1 MTWPFEND
9 TSAIIK
15 KLASAQLKKERLK
28 KIFTIIAISLATFL
42 MSSVLLLV
50 SGIITVNQN
59 GGNNI
64 TGSYHA
70 LISGIEKEQ
79 YEKLSDDARVDLCGF
94 TASIGSV
101 KSGNDRLNIS
111 YSNKD
116 ALTLNGL
123 SVDQGKMP
131 EKANEILIEQEYL
144 IRQKINA
151 EIGDTILL
159 PDPDKVGETSFLIT
173 GYLKT
178 GAKGTD
184 RSLYA
189 AMVSEEYFSE
199 MDGWDRFSPAVMLRV
214 NLDAGSGDV
223 KSLISQIA
231 ADAGCKTA
239 PSYNEAYLN
248 LSQPSALMVLAAVA
262 GLVVIVIAGVLVI
275 YNIFYISIINSIKQ
289 YGQLRTIGMTA
300 KQIQRLVLREGT
312 LLMLPAI
319 PMGLIAGIAVAYLL
333 IPHGF
338 GLWNVLWICPVVVA
352 LTYATVRLSI
362 KKPAKIAA
370 AVSPIEASHY
380 EQNNQPKCR
389 HRQRK
394 LTPGSL
400 AVNQVLRYKKKNIL
414 TVASLVLTGVLLL
427 GLSSVLSSIN
437 AKDMSLS
444 GFARGQFVLRISNQE
459 LMENPLEI
467 LQESSPFTE
476 EVEKELLQ
484 LSGVQKIIDDR
495 HLPVS
500 YDLQALE
507 SDAEMVGFEK
517 ADMTL
522 LQSCLLNGNLS
533 DYGKM
538 ASENQMVIGRPGD
551 FEKYFGI
558 HPVVGSPVTL
568 KIFDGDH
575 TKNMEFEIAAVLDES
590 KIGNNGD
597 KIDMLLLPV
606 DSMQKIAHSN
616 LTYQYVIRVED
627 SFERQAE
634 NEIDQIVSDHPRLSV
649 DSLSAAIAQNENFL
663 QGTQLAL
670 AIAIVLIGCFSVM
683 NLLNTILTGI
693 IVRRREFSLM
703 RSVGMSQ
710 KQLSVMVHKE
720 GLIVV
725 GMGLVLS
732 VIIGG
737 GIGYVLCS
745 FLKNSLMSYLHYQFP
760 WPVVLIYLAILLMV
774 QFILISYTTGNLKKQ
789 SLVEQIRAME

>member
-9 TSAIIK
+9 TSAVIK
-15 KLASAQLKKERLK
+15 NLASAQLKKERLK

-42 MSSVLLLV
+42 MASVLLLV
-50 SGIITVNQN
+50 SGIITVNQK

-64 TGSYHA
+64 TGAYHA

-79 YEKLSDDARVDLCGF
+79 YQKLSDDVRVDLCGF
-94 TASIGSV
+94 TAFIGSV

-111 YSNKD
+111 YCNND
-116 ALTLNGL
+116 ALILNGL

-151 EIGDTILL
+151 KIGDTILL
-159 PDPDKVGETSFLIT
+159 PDPNNGGKKSFLIT

-189 AMVSEEYFSE
+189 AMVSEECFLE
-199 MDGWDRFSPAVMLRV
+199 MNGWNHLSPVVMFRV
-214 NLDAGSGDV
+214 NLDAKTNSGDV
-223 KSLISQIA
+223 KNLIAEIA
-231 ADAGCKTA
+231 ADAGCKAA
-239 PSYNEAYLN
+239 PSYNETYLN

-262 GLVVIVIAGVLVI
+262 GLLVIVIAGILVI
-275 YNIFYISIINSIKQ
+275 YNIFYISIINSIKE

-319 PMGLIAGIAVAYLL
+319 PIGLIAGIAVAYLL

-338 GLWNVLWICPVVVA
+338 GLWNVLWICPVVVV
-352 LTYATVRLSI
+352 LTYVTVRLSI

-370 AVSPIEASHY
+370 AVSPIEASRY

-389 HRQRK
+389 HRQHR

-414 TVASLVLTGVLLL
+414 TAASLVLTGVLLL

-476 EVEKELLQ
+476 EVEKELSQ
-484 LSGVQKIIDDR
+484 LSGVQKIMNDQ

-507 SDAEMVGFEK
+507 SDAEIVGFEK
-517 ADMTL
+517 ADMAL
-522 LQSCLLNGNLS
+522 LQSYLLNGNLS
-533 DYGKM
+533 DYEQM
-538 ASENQMVIGRPGD
+538 ASEDQMVIGRPGD

-558 HPVVGSPVTL
+558 RPKAGLSVML
-568 KIFDGDH
+568 KIFDGQH
-575 TKNMEFEIAAVLDES
+575 TENLEFEIAAVLDES
-590 KIGNNGD
+590 KIGNHGD

-627 SFERQAE
+627 SLEQQAE

-683 NLLNTILTGI
+683 NLLNTTLTGI

-745 FLKNSLMSYLHYQFP
+745 FLKNSLMSYLNYQFP
-760 WPVVLIYLAILLMV
+760 FGITVLNCAIIILCSVLI
-774 QFILISYTTGNLKKQ
+774 TTGALKQQ
-789 SLVEQIRAME
+789 SKSSMMEALR

>member
-9 TSAIIK
+9 TSVVIK
-15 KLASAQLKKERLK
+15 KLASAQLKKECLK
-28 KIFTIIAISLATFL
+28 KIFTVIAISLATFL
-42 MSSVLLLV
+42 MTSVLLLV

-59 GGNNI
+59 GSNNI

-79 YEKLSDDARVDLCGF
+79 YQKLCDDVRVDLCGC

-123 SVDQGKMP
+123 SVSEGKIP

-159 PDPDKVGETSFLIT
+159 PDPDNGGETSFFIT

-178 GAKGTD
+178 GVKGTG

-189 AMVSEEYFSE
+189 AIVSEEYFLE
-199 MDGWDRFSPAVMLRV
+199 MDGWNYFSPAVMLRV
-214 NLDAGSGDV
+214 NLDAKTDSGDV
-223 KSLISQIA
+223 KNLISQIA
-231 ADAGCKTA
+231 ADAGCKAA

-248 LSQPSALMVLAAVA
+248 ISQPSALIVLAAVA
-262 GLVVIVIAGVLVI
+262 GLLVIVTAGILVI
-275 YNIFYISIINSIKQ
+275 YNIFYISIINSIKE

-319 PMGLIAGIAVAYLL
+319 PIGLIAGIAVAYLL

-370 AVSPIEASHY
+370 AVSPIEASRY
-380 EQNNQPKCR
+380 EQNKRPKYR
-389 HRQRK
+389 HRQHK

-414 TVASLVLTGVLLL
+414 TAASLVLTGVLLL
-427 GLSSVLSSIN
+427 GLSSVLSSVN
-437 AKDMSLS
+437 AKDMALS

-459 LMENPLEI
+459 LVENPLEI

-476 EVEKELLQ
+476 EVEKELSQ
-484 LSGVQKIIDDR
+484 LSGVQKIMNDQ
-495 HLPVS
+495 HLPAS
-500 YDLQALE
+500 YDQQALE
-507 SDAEMVGFEK
+507 SDAEIVGFEK
-517 ADMTL
+517 ADMAL
-522 LQSCLLNGNLS
+522 LQSCLLNGKIS
-533 DYGKM
+533 DYEQM
-538 ASENQMVIGRPGD
+538 ASKNQMVIGRPGD

-558 HPVVGSPVTL
+558 HPEAGLSVTL
-568 KIFDGDH
+568 KIFDGQH
-575 TKNMEFEIAAVLDES
+575 TENLEFEIAAVLDES
-590 KIGNNGD
+590 KIGNHGD

-606 DSMQKIAHSN
+606 DSMQKVAHSN
-616 LTYQYVIRVED
+616 LTYQYVICVED
-627 SFERQAE
+627 SFEQQAE
-634 NEIDQIVSDHPRLSV
+634 NEIDQIVSDKPRLSV
-649 DSLSAAIAQNENFL
+649 DSLSAAVAQNENFL

-683 NLLNTILTGI
+683 NLLNTTLTGI

-745 FLKNSLMSYLHYQFP
+745 FLKNSLMSYLNYKFP
-760 WPVVLIYLAILLMV
+760 LGITILNCAVIILCSVLV
-774 QFILISYTTGNLKKQ
+774 TTGALKQQ
-789 SLVEQIRAME
+789 SKSSMMEALR